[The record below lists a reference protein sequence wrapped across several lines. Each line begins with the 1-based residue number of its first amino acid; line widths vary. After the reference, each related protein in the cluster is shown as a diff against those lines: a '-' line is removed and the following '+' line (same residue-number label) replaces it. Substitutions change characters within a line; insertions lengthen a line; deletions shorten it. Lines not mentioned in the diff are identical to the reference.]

1 MTLCLPFFFQ
11 KKIKPFVYD
20 LRKIISDVVVML
32 IRLDLKWNEIVK
44 QRHRITF
51 EFAVAPI

>member
-1 MTLCLPFFFQ
+1 MTLCLPFFFS
-11 KKIKPFVYD
+11 KKKKPFVYD

-44 QRHRITF
+44 QRHCITF